1 MEGGAFVFRMRGSFP
16 KLREEGKR
24 VYSLSKK
31 FHVFMGKEPR
41 YPELDAEPSGL
52 PLPTLSPY

>member
-1 MEGGAFVFRMRGSFP
+1 MFRMRGSFP
-16 KLREEGKR
+16 KLREEEER
-24 VYSLSKK
+24 VYSLFKK

-52 PLPTLSPY
+52 PLPTLSPC